1 MVHTVAVWHKTA
13 ELVASAQK
21 GVSVRR
27 CISEKDW
34 IASAQ
39 QYPSVNCSIAFVYVL
54 AFVDSRLK
62 KKLKKGLGSR
72 AIYSH
77 LLDHYLDWL
86 GSTWALRTRLKSGS
100 PTPDWGLLRE
110 RASS

>member
-1 MVHTVAVWHKTA
+1 MFAVVHIVAVWHKTA

-39 QYPSVNCSIAFVYVL
+39 QYPSVNCSISFVYVL
-54 AFVDSRLK
+54 AFVDSRLEEVEE
-62 KKLKKGLGSR
+62 GLGVKG
-72 AIYSH
+72 Y
-77 LLDHYLDWL
+77 LLPL
-86 GSTWALRTRLKSGS
+86 T
-100 PTPDWGLLRE
+100 
-110 RASS
+110 